1 MKIGFRRK
9 NTMKKFTIT
18 SQQDLEN
25 LKKRS
30 FECDVL
36 IFKHSTRCNISA
48 DALTHMEAA
57 WKKDEIPFYYLDLLS
72 YREISDKIEADFGV
86 RHQSPQV
93 LLIRKGACIYH
104 ESHWRIDAKKIEE
117 ITS

>member
-1 MKIGFRRK
+1 
-9 NTMKKFTIT
+9 MKKLTIT
-18 SQQDLEN
+18 SNEDLEN

-30 FECDVL
+30 YERDVL

-48 DALTHMEAA
+48 DALAHMESA
-57 WKKDEIPFYYLDLLS
+57 WKKDDVPFYYLDLLS
-72 YREISDKIEADFGV
+72 HRDISDKIEIDFGV

-93 LLIRKGACIYH
+93 LLIRKGECIYN

-117 ITS
+117 VIS